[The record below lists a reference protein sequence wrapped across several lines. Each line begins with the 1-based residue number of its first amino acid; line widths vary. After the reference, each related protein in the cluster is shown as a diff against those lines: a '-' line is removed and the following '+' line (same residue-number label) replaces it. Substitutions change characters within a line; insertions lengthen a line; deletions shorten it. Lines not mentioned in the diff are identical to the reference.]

1 MSSYNIVLTEQA
13 EKDLNNLRKSEP
25 TAYKKAISLIENISI
40 TPTTGIGKPEPLK
53 GNKTGLYSRRIS
65 KKHRLIYKVEDEK
78 IIVIIISAY
87 GHYDDK

>member
-25 TAYKKAISLIENISI
+25 TAYKKAISLIEDISI

>member
-65 KKHRLIYKVEDEK
+65 KKHYVTL
-78 IIVIIISAY
+78 
-87 GHYDDK
+87 